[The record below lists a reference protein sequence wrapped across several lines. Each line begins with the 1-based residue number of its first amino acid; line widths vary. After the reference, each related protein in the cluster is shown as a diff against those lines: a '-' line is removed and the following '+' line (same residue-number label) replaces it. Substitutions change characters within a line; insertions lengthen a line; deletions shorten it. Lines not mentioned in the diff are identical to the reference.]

1 LASNGEKNM
10 RALIS
15 IFVVVAGC
23 HSALADW
30 STAESES
37 RATKLTC
44 KGMGRVGVY
53 YIENNGWQAE
63 HCKVHCEWLETAESS
78 PFSSDSGFDVEQD
91 FKGAKA
97 SISPNVNIS
106 LNQNATITCTKLGQ

>member
-1 LASNGEKNM
+1 M
-10 RALIS
+10 RTVIS
-15 IFVVVAGC
+15 IVLVVFGC

-30 STAESES
+30 STAESGS

-63 HCKVHCEWLETAESS
+63 HCKVHCEWLETAGSR
-78 PFSSDSGFDVEQD
+78 PVSSDGGFDVEKD

-97 SISPNVNIS
+97 SVSPSIDITMS
-106 LNQNATITCTKLGQ
+106 QNADISCTKLGQ